1 MNRFHI
7 KKFLA
12 GVLLVPAF
20 TVHAV
25 APRVTASIDSA
36 SVEMGDYAQITVDIA
51 DAEKRGVFIDL
62 PEAGAEAGPFDFSS
76 VEADTF
82 PGGFKYKLRIQA
94 FEPGSVTFPPFRY
107 VYGSDTAFSNA
118 LSLKIMPVELD
129 SLETINPMAGTVN
142 PPRKWYDYVPD
153 WIFWALLGIA
163 LAGVGV
169 SLFLIYRKHGTLIV
183 RHVKPVDPY
192 EAAMAEL
199 GRLREKKLA
208 ESGRE
213 KEFYTN
219 LVDILRTYLERR
231 FGIYAMEMS
240 TTQILQTL
248 RSNPLTRDNQPR
260 IKQILELADFVKF
273 ANIRPLPDDNIKTF
287 NNVVQ
292 FVEDTKPAPEVS
304 ENEGDGKPKT
314 KENKQ

>member
-1 MNRFHI
+1 MNHRILKHI
-7 KKFLA
+7 ILA
-12 GVLLVPAF
+12 SALVLA
-20 TVHAV
+20 TASWAA

-36 SVEMGDYAQITVDIA
+36 TVEMGDYAVITVDIA
-51 DAEKRGVFIDL
+51 DAQKQGVFIDC
-62 PEAGAEAGPFDFSS
+62 PENGADAGVFDFTS

-82 PGGFKYKLRIQA
+82 PGGYQYRLKVQA

-107 VYGSDTAFSNA
+107 VYGADTAFSNA

-129 SLETINPMAGTVN
+129 SMETINPMASTVN

-153 WIFWALLGIA
+153 WVFWTLLAAALLA
-163 LAGVGV
+163 AGVA
-169 SLFLIYRKHGTLIV
+169 LYLIYRKHGTLIV

-199 GRLREKKLA
+199 GQLRDKKLA

-213 KEFYTN
+213 KEFYTS

-240 TTQILQTL
+240 TTQILHTL
-248 RSNPLTRDNQPR
+248 RSNPQTRDNQPR

-273 ANIRPLPDDNIKTF
+273 ANIRPMPDDNIKTF

-292 FVEDTKPAPEVS
+292 FVEETKPVPEPADDDKAQTES
-304 ENEGDGKPKT
+304 KK
-314 KENKQ
+314 